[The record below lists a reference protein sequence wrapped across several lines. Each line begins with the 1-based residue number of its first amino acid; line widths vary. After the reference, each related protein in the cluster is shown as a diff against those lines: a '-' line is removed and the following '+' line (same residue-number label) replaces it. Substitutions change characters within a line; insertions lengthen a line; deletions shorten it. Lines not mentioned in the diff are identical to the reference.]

1 MRISDWSSDVCSS
14 DLWNA
19 LLQSLARQIRALG
32 GNDFR
37 AIHTGTWREDWPDRR
52 EASVARIRAVG
63 SAATADGGTALVIP
77 ARSNGRGAEQALLHG
92 LSYRPREGLAPH
104 PFLRQWSA
112 GQVAPGAV
120 HFRPGGGGTHLHDP
134 VPTHLIRP

>member
-14 DLWNA
+14 DLLERARALSTAPARETVVLVGHGAGDDSADAHWNA

-52 EASVARIRAVG
+52 AASVARIRAGV
-63 SAATADGGTALVIP
+63 SAATAAGGTAVLIP
-77 ARSNGRGAEQALLHG
+77 ARRTGRG
-92 LSYRPREGLAPH
+92 RTEG
-104 PFLRQWSA
+104 RRVGKES
-112 GQVAPGAV
+112 VS
-120 HFRPGGGGTHLHDP
+120 
-134 VPTHLIRP
+134 I